1 MMVKDVMVKDVKTIE
16 KGSSIKEA
24 AEKMTE
30 MRIGSLIVTD
40 STGKMVGIVTE
51 SDILKVVASGKS
63 ISLVVDEVMTKQ
75 VYYVKPEDDIR
86 DAADIMIKNKVKK
99 LPVISGSAL
108 IGIVTMTDIGAAE
121 PKLLDQLS
129 QLMLFGQK
137 QKFVAG

>member
-1 MMVKDVMVKDVKTIE
+1 MFVKDVMITDVKTIE
-16 KGSSIKEA
+16 KGSTVKDA
-24 AEKMTE
+24 AQKMTE
-30 MRIGSLIVTD
+30 FRIGSLIVVD
-40 STGKMVGIVTE
+40 PNGKMVGIITE
-51 SDILKVVASGKS
+51 RDILLVVSSGKN
-63 ISLVVDEVMTKQ
+63 VDTLIDDVMTKQ
-75 VYYVKPEDDIR
+75 VYYVKPEDDVR

-108 IGIVTMTDIGAAE
+108 VGIITMTDIGAAE